1 MENIGILTGGDSAE
15 YNISILSAKTVLS
28 NLSDQYK
35 GYIVHLKKNIFTV
48 TIKTNSIAVDTKD
61 FSFTYKR
68 KKIKIRKVFMAL
80 HGPPAENGV
89 IQRYFDKLNIKY
101 TSCNANVSRLT
112 FHKYNCNNKLKNLGF
127 KCAKSH
133 LHTYNKKVS
142 AKDIIKKIKLPCFVK
157 PNGSGSSYGIS
168 KVNKESELEGAIK
181 NSLLYD
187 KEVVI
192 EEAIIGM
199 EVSCGVF
206 FNGTTSIALPITEI
220 ETKNEFFDYSAKYN
234 GESNEITP
242 ARISEEMTRNIQN
255 TSINIY
261 NQMNLRGICRIDF
274 IINNNAIYVIEIN
287 TIPGLSK
294 ESIIPKQI
302 KSARMRLS
310 EIFTL
315 CLIYTDN

>member
-35 GYIVHLKKNIFTV
+35 GYIIHLKKNIFTV
-48 TIKTNSIAVDTKD
+48 TTKTNSISVDTKD

-80 HGPPAENGV
+80 HGPPAENGA

-101 TSCNANVSRLT
+101 TSCNASVSELT

-142 AKDIIKKIKLPCFVK
+142 SKDIIKKVNLPCFVK

-168 KVNKESELEGAIK
+168 KVKKENELEDAIK

-187 KEVVI
+187 KEVII

-206 FNGTTSIALPITEI
+206 FNGTNSIALPITEI

-234 GESNEITP
+234 GESNEIRYMKDRLYYHILKDTLLVP
-242 ARISEEMTRNIQN
+242 
-255 TSINIY
+255 
-261 NQMNLRGICRIDF
+261 LCRL
-274 IINNNAIYVIEIN
+274 II
-287 TIPGLSK
+287 
-294 ESIIPKQI
+294 
-302 KSARMRLS
+302 
-310 EIFTL
+310 FF
-315 CLIYTDN
+315 